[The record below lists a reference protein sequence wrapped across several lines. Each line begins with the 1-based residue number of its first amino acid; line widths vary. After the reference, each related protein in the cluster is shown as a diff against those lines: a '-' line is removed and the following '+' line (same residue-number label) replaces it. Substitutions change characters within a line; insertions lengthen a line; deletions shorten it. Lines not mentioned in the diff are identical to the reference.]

1 MPLKP
6 VGTDSNSSSKIQ
18 CAKSEFRL
26 SLIYAHRHCVFGSTL
41 ELICDQSKWLGTKFS
56 IAKLEPIVQR
66 TSFIKRVGLGS
77 T

>member
-26 SLIYAHRHCVFGSTL
+26 GLISAHKHCVLAQLWSSLVF
-41 ELICDQSKWLGTKFS
+41 DPWS
-56 IAKLEPIVQR
+56 IKPYL
-66 TSFIKRVGLGS
+66 L
-77 T
+77 